1 MKKIYVFTSFLAIA
15 IIFSS
20 CKVQENID
28 EYAAGGMI
36 LDPEA
41 YAKLETWEPDE
52 SYGFANEALPS
63 RISYRKYTPR
73 VLNQGKSNRKE
84 MSCVGYAIGYAQI
97 TTQQNIAMGITNYFQ
112 RSIRA
117 MDPYFIFPLIG
128 VPEWCTKGTAAEG
141 AIWVLENYGNKPQ
154 NIFPILRCNT
164 NPSYSD
170 FTLKVASM
178 NSVEGKYKIDMGNM
192 ITEMKQ
198 LLNARYTV
206 SIGNQLTK
214 SFATGSRIYGGNW
227 NPSLSESELGGHA
240 MLIVGYD
247 DYRNGGSFEVMNSWG
262 KGFGENGFVWIKYS
276 DMRKYCKEAYV
287 IEIGDSFRKAKCSR
301 GDCANSWSRYRYDNG
316 NIYEGQ
322 ITSNSPDVYGSII
335 YANGNYYGGG
345 WSKGRRHG
353 YGLVYISSY
362 RKWYIQKYSND
373 NLLSS
378 EVFGFAEDQEEI
390 DFLKEQFKTLQ
401 EIFPGELIDDPNSEE
416 HMRFEEEYEVPEN
429 PMVIEN

>member
-20 CKVQENID
+20 CKVQENMD

-63 RISYRKYTPR
+63 RISYRKYTPQ
-73 VLNQGKSNRKE
+73 VLNQGKYNRKE
-84 MSCVGYAIGYAQI
+84 TSCVGYAIGYAQI

-112 RSIRA
+112 RSMRA

-128 VPEWCTKGTAAEG
+128 TPDWCSKGTSAKG
-141 AIWVLENYGNKPQ
+141 AIWVLENYGNKPK
-154 NIFPILRCNT
+154 NIGPILRCNY

-170 FTLKVASM
+170 FILKVASM
-178 NSVEGKYKIDMGNM
+178 NSVEAKYRINMSNM

-198 LLNARYTV
+198 LLSAHYTV
-206 SIGNQLTK
+206 SIGNELTK
-214 SFATGSRIYGGNW
+214 SFQTGSGVYGGNW
-227 NPSLSESELGGHA
+227 NPLANERETGGHA
-240 MLIVGYD
+240 MLVVGYD

-262 KGFGENGFVWIKYS
+262 QGFGDNGFVWIKYS
-276 DMRKYCKEAYV
+276 DMRKYCKEAYA
-287 IEIGDSFRKAKCSR
+287 IEIGDSFRKGKCSR
-301 GDCANSWSRYRYDNG
+301 GDCSSTWSRYKYDNG

-322 ITSNSPDVYGSII
+322 INNNRPDVYGSMI
-335 YANGNYYGGG
+335 YSNGDYYGGA
-345 WSKGRRHG
+345 WSKGRKHG
-353 YGLVYISSY
+353 LGLVYFSSY
-362 RKWYIQKYSND
+362 RQWYIQKYSHD

-378 EVFGFAEDQEEI
+378 EAFGFAEDKEEI
-390 DFLKEQFKTLQ
+390 DFLKEQFKSLQ